1 MKVWPFA
8 RKASV
13 SINSFGLAQLLQS
26 AFGGGATKSGAS
38 VNPETALQVSVVLA
52 CVRVIAEGVAQV
64 PLQVMRKQVVSSKVQ
79 RLPAEDHPL
88 WDVLHRKPNR
98 WQTSF
103 GLRETMVIHAALM
116 GNAYAF
122 KSRIGSD
129 RRIAELVVIPP
140 DRVKLDISDSG
151 DIRYTI
157 KGRNGASRE
166 VSQEDIWHL
175 RGPSWDGHVGM
186 QIITLAREAI
196 GLAMATEETQARLH
210 QRGVRTAGVY
220 SVEGVLSPKQYEDL
234 KVWINK
240 EFGGANA
247 GSPMILDRG
256 AKWQPVTMS
265 GVDAQHLETRKYQ
278 VEEVCRMF
286 RVMPIMA
293 GQSDKAATY
302 ASAEQ
307 MFIAHLVHTLTP
319 WYERIEQSIDCDLL
333 SDADRRAGY
342 YAFLDPV
349 GMLRGALKDT
359 AEYLYKLISIGA
371 MTRNESRERL
381 DLNPLDGLDEPLTPA
396 NMLTDSENA
405 QDAANDA
412 AKAAQ
417 IKALELSVAQL
428 VAAAA
433 ATKTQQPPS
442 VHVTLN
448 QEPVH
453 VEMKAA

>member
-1 MKVWPFA
+1 MKLWPFA
-8 RKASV
+8 RKAGTPM
-13 SINSFGLAQLLQS
+13 NSAGLAQLLQS

-38 VNPETALQVSVVLA
+38 VNHETALQVSVVLA

-64 PLQVMRKQVVSSKVQ
+64 PLQIMRKQVVGSKVQ

-122 KSRIGSD
+122 KSRVGAQG
-129 RRIAELVVIPP
+129 RIAELVVIPP
-140 DRVKLDISDSG
+140 DRVKVEIDDSG
-151 DIRYTI
+151 EMLYTI
-157 KGRNGASRE
+157 KGRNGSSRP
-166 VSQEDIWHL
+166 VKQDDIWHL
-175 RGPSWDGHVGM
+175 RGPSWDGQVGL
-186 QIITLAREAI
+186 QIISLAREAI

-220 SVEGVLSPKQYEDL
+220 SVEGTLSEKQYTDL
-234 KVWINK
+234 KTWINK
-240 EFGGANA
+240 EFGGANQGA
-247 GSPMILDRG
+247 AMILDRN

-278 VEEVCRMF
+278 VEEVCRML

-319 WYERIEQSIDCDLL
+319 WYERVEQSIDCELL

-359 AEYLYKLISIGA
+359 AEYLYKLITIGA
-371 MTRNESRERL
+371 MTRNEGRERL
-381 DLNPLDGLDEPLTPA
+381 DLNPLDGLDEPLTPM
-396 NMLTDSENA
+396 NMLTGSENHP
-405 QDAANDA
+405 
-412 AKAAQ
+412 
-417 IKALELSVAQL
+417 EW
-428 VAAAA
+428 
-433 ATKTQQPPS
+433 ATTP
-442 VHVTLN
+442 
-448 QEPVH
+448 
-453 VEMKAA
+453 